1 MDNLGRV
8 ADAELEYVAIFF
20 GLGVEAKG
28 LIILFTH
35 LARYNGTVDASV
47 FGDLAHRKAAR
58 SGKSAGPVLRVGD
71 SLAPLEGGQV
81 GGDEQVV
88 GRVRRLTGGC

>member
-1 MDNLGRV
+1 VDNLGRV

-28 LIILFTH
+28 LMILFTH

-47 FGDLAHRKAAR
+47 LGDLVHRKAAR
-58 SGKSAGPVLRVGD
+58 SGKSAGPVLRCRP
-71 SLAPLEGGQV
+71 SSQHTSAAKYA
-81 GGDEQVV
+81 
-88 GRVRRLTGGC
+88 RAIHS